1 MNDPNHGST
10 RGPTRGV
17 WANVLAFGRLVR
29 LSHTIFGLPFA
40 LAATALAHQHAVA
53 RGNTGLDAMRLLLI
67 VLAFTGARAAAM
79 GFNRIVDRRIDAQNP
94 RTADRELPRGI
105 ISLPA
110 AWALTLV
117 SAGVFLASAIAL
129 GPLPG
134 LLAPL
139 CLVVVFAY
147 SFFKRFSWSSHL
159 VLGTALALAP
169 GGAWIA
175 VTGSFDGWTLP
186 LALMIAVATWVA
198 GFDILYSLADEDFDR
213 SNGLHSIPA
222 RFGTRG
228 ALWLSGL
235 LHVATVAALVA
246 LHLWAGLGLWHA
258 VGLGLVAVIL
268 AYEHWLV
275 GAGDLSKLD
284 KAFFDLNGYVSLAY
298 LAFALL
304 DILT

>member
-1 MNDPNHGST
+1 MSDATQSAKGI
-10 RGPTRGV
+10 
-17 WANVLAFGRLVR
+17 WANVRAFGRLVR

-53 RGNTGLDAMRLLLI
+53 RGASGLDGPRLVLI

-79 GFNRIVDRRIDAQNP
+79 GFNRIVDRRIDAENP
-94 RTADRELPRGI
+94 RTADREIPRGL
-105 ISLPA
+105 ISLHA

-117 SAGVFLASAIAL
+117 SAAVFVACAALL
-129 GPLPG
+129 GPLPA
-134 LLAPL
+134 LLSPL
-139 CLVVVFAY
+139 CLGVVFAY

-159 VLGTALALAP
+159 VLGIALALAP
-169 GGAWIA
+169 GGAWMA
-175 VTGSFDGWTLP
+175 VTGSFDGWALP
-186 LALMIAVATWVA
+186 VALMIAVATWVA

-213 SNGLHSIPA
+213 RRGLHSIPA

-228 ALWLSGL
+228 ALVLSGV
-235 LHVATVAALVA
+235 LHVATVAALVT
-246 LHLWAGLGLWHA
+246 LHLHAGLGAWHG
-258 VGLGLVAVIL
+258 VGVGLVAVIL

-275 GAGDLSKLD
+275 GPGDLSKLD

-304 DILT
+304 DLFM